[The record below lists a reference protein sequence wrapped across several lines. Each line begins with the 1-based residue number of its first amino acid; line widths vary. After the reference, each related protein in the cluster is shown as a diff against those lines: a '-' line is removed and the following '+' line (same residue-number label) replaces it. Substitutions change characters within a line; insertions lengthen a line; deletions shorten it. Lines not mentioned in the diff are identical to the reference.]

1 MINRVNE
8 DYYHYLMYVVYVVD
22 KQDKIILNHH
32 YQRYFH
38 LEENKNRN
46 IENLIKKKS
55 KGSD

>member
-1 MINRVNE
+1 
-8 DYYHYLMYVVYVVD
+8 MYVVYVVD

-55 KGSD
+55 KESD